1 MICKMGQVWPELGP
15 AAQVGLVTALQV
27 VLAREREALVQAVRE
42 V

>member
-1 MICKMGQVWPELGP
+1 MGQAWPELGS
-15 AAQVGLVTALQV
+15 AAQVGLVTALQL